1 MSTGELQLGALRLD
15 PAAFTSLVEAD
26 GALRLGL
33 LVLLGGGLSQA
44 LGQSAALLANR
55 VRPRR
60 FVLALAVSAG
70 LFAGSVIVWA
80 AALHVSALWLSDGR
94 VPVSL
99 TVAIVGLAHA
109 PKLLAFFALIPY
121 FGTGIGAALT
131 IWTYLAT
138 AVGAS
143 AEYDLD
149 LAGALLALGSAWL
162 LTEAAGRT
170 IGYPVVA
177 TTRRLRRWGTG
188 ASTPA
193 TEDRR

>member
-1 MSTGELQLGALRLD
+1 MSAGELLLGALRLD
-15 PAAFTSLVEAD
+15 PATFAGLAEID

-33 LVLLGGGLSQA
+33 LVLLGGGLSLA

-60 FVLALAVSAG
+60 FLLALGVSAG
-70 LFAGSVIVWA
+70 LFAGSVVVWA

-109 PKLLAFFALIPY
+109 PKLLAVLALIPY
-121 FGTGIGAALT
+121 FGTGIGVALT

-138 AVGAS
+138 AIGAS
-143 AEYDLD
+143 AAYDLE
-149 LAGALLALGSAWL
+149 LGRALLALGSAWL

-170 IGYPVVA
+170 IGYPLVA
-177 TTRRLRRWGTG
+177 AARRLRRWGIG
-188 ASTPA
+188 ASSARPKVP
-193 TEDRR
+193 R